1 MVLELFIVW
10 QKLRQY
16 NSQYFRHWCVF
27 IIERMTRIVVEV
39 IKLVVRH
46 VSSKKGIK
54 DLVSKVNN
62 Y

>member
-1 MVLELFIVW
+1 MVLELFIAW

>member
-46 VSSKKGIK
+46 ASSKKGIK

>member
-46 VSSKKGIK
+46 VFSKKGIK